1 MFTSSNAYITK
12 YYDTVHQPSVLFINS
27 FLASCISPLSH
38 KTLGHNQGT
47 HGCHT
52 TVTVIIGL
60 PLMCTNHYNISIHD
74 GDSDQSIQYKRRD
87 KNVQT
92 SYSEVN
98 FCCIFFI
105 FWLLD
110 YNLQPTFRGLALKQ
124 CLDVWALSRSEPTFI
139 WNNQLEL
146 ICHEIHSENEYIHFV
161 SRPGQS
167 QGLLYKPLRHFIDL
181 LSQSSFSSNS
191 FTAPPRPSG

>member
-38 KTLGHNQGT
+38 KTL
-47 HGCHT
+47 CHT
-52 TVTVIIGL
+52 KALMGVMPLCLGVTVIIGL
-60 PLMCTNHYNISIHD
+60 PLMCTNHYNISIYD

-98 FCCIFFI
+98 FCCIFFLFF

-110 YNLQPTFRGLALKQ
+110 YNLQPTFRGLA
-124 CLDVWALSRSEPTFI
+124 F
-139 WNNQLEL
+139 
-146 ICHEIHSENEYIHFV
+146 
-161 SRPGQS
+161 
-167 QGLLYKPLRHFIDL
+167 
-181 LSQSSFSSNS
+181 
-191 FTAPPRPSG
+191 